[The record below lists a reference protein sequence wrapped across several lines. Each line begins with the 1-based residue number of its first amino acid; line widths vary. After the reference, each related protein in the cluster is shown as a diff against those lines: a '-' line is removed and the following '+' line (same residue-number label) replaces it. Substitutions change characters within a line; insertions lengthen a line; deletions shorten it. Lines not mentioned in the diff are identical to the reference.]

1 MMVKEE
7 KDPRQE
13 GMGSTAQMVGLVSS
27 ERRDTSSILMQRGRR
42 AC

>member
-7 KDPRQE
+7 KDPRWE
-13 GMGSTAQMVGLVSS
+13 GMGSTAQMVGIVSFD
-27 ERRDTSSILMQRGRR
+27 RRDISSVLMQEGRR